1 MDTGG
6 DFRVFMLQT
15 KILTWQQGESKEHSK
30 MMILK
35 MVEELLKP
43 LKDLEI
49 HIIRYVSAI
58 KIWHRCSLCY

>member
-1 MDTGG
+1 
-6 DFRVFMLQT
+6 
-15 KILTWQQGESKEHSK
+15 

-58 KIWHRCSLCY
+58 KILA